1 VPGARGEELLW
12 GRQPGS
18 DKGSVL
24 VISDSCAFHY
34 VRGYL
39 GSVGG
44 GSLLGT
50 SGTLES

>member
-34 VRGYL
+34 ISGYL
-39 GSVGG
+39 SRWGSP
-44 GSLLGT
+44 LGT